1 MRSDQET
8 FTGALEEIIDRL
20 DEARSDA
27 LITRDA
33 DSLDLEAIELDD
45 DMSANADS
53 IENAV
58 LEYEGRIDELTQV
71 LGEEIDNLR
80 RLLENMEE
88 DR

>member
-1 MRSDQET
+1 MASDQET
-8 FTGALEEIIDRL
+8 FTRALEEIIDRL

-33 DSLDLEAIELDD
+33 DSLDLEALELSD

-88 DR
+88 GR

>member
-88 DR
+88 GR

>member
-1 MRSDQET
+1 MASDQET
-8 FTGALEEIIDRL
+8 FTRALEEIIDRL

-33 DSLDLEAIELDD
+33 DSLDLEALELSG

>member
-1 MRSDQET
+1 MASDQET
-8 FTGALEEIIDRL
+8 FTRALEEIIDRL

-33 DSLDLEAIELDD
+33 DSLDLEALELSG

-88 DR
+88 GR